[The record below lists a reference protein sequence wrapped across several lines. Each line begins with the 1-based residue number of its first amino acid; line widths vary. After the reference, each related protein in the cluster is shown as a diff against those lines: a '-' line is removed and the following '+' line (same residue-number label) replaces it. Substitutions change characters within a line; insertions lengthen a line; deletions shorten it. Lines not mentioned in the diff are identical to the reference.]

1 MMATAAQTVVE
12 PRKLRVL
19 LIEDNGD
26 DAELA
31 ISELRRGGFE
41 VFSDLVQS
49 KRELEECLQRK
60 SYDVVLADYNLPQF
74 RGMEALEMM
83 RKKGVSTPLIL
94 VTGAMNSVTAVECVK
109 QGATDYV
116 LKDHLSRL
124 TLCVRR
130 ALEEMRLREEGKR
143 AQDELARKMEELGR
157 SNRDLEQFAYVA
169 SHDLQE
175 PLRMVAAYTQ
185 LLAERYHGKLDEDA
199 DKYMGYAVEGA
210 LRMQALV
217 HDLLTFSRVGR
228 NGVVRKNLDSNQAV
242 REALQNLAV
251 SLQEAGGVAK
261 QSTLPVVHSDRTQL
275 LQLFQNLIGNAIKF
289 RGKEPLVVTLSAERK
304 DKEWEFAIEDNGIGV
319 APEHKEVIFSIF
331 QRLHTRAEY
340 PGNGVGLAIC
350 KKIVEQHG
358 GRIWV
363 DSEPGKGSTF
373 RFTLPAFSAD
383 DKKDSDRD
391 A

>member
-1 MMATAAQTVVE
+1 
-12 PRKLRVL
+12 
-19 LIEDNGD
+19 
-26 DAELA
+26 
-31 ISELRRGGFE
+31 
-41 VFSDLVQS
+41 
-49 KRELEECLQRK
+49 
-60 SYDVVLADYNLPQF
+60 
-74 RGMEALEMM
+74 MM

-143 AQDELARKMEELGR
+143 AQDELAHKMDELGR

-185 LLAERYHGKLDEDA
+185 LLAERYRGKLDGDA
-199 DKYMGYAVEGA
+199 DKYMGYAIEGA
-210 LRMQALV
+210 LRVQALV

-251 SLQEAGGVAK
+251 SLQEAGGIAK
-261 QSTLPVVHSDRTQL
+261 QSTLPVVNSDRTQL

-289 RGKEPLVVTLSAERK
+289 RGKEPLVVTVSAERK
-304 DKEWEFAIEDNGIGV
+304 EKEWEFAVADNGIGIV
-319 APEHKEVIFSIF
+319 LEHKEVIFSIF

-373 RFTLPAFSAD
+373 RFTLPAVSAD
-383 DKKDSDRD
+383 DTKDSDRH